1 VRNKLKYYFTG
12 IGVGLSVLTNALLG
26 GFHYEPLSS
35 TSYRLGK
42 RTKIGKI
49 IVKLIDSLF
58 GKDHCLMAHVKYILS
73 DANRPFK

>member
-1 VRNKLKYYFTG
+1 VRNKLNYYFTG

-35 TSYRLGK
+35 TSYRVGK
-42 RTKIGKI
+42 KNKVGKVA
-49 IVKLIDSLF
+49 VKLIDSLF

-73 DANRPFK
+73 DTKRSFK